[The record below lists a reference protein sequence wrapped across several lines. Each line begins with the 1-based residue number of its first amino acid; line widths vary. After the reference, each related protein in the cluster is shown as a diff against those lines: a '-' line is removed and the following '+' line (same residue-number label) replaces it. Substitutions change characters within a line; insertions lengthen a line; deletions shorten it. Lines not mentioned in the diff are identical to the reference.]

1 MKKFLFATLTIV
13 FAMSLFSFIAS
24 EKKAAW
30 TIPAKYTAMKNAKK
44 GDAASIT
51 LGKTLYVKHCKSCH
65 GAAGKGDGPKA
76 SALKTPMDDLTAAA
90 FKSVP
95 DGNKYFMA
103 LVGRGDMPNFEKK
116 IEDEE
121 ERWAIIN
128 YLNSL

>member
-1 MKKFLFATLTIV
+1 MKKILFATLTLV
-13 FAMSLFSFIAS
+13 FILSVLSFIAPD
-24 EKKAAW
+24 KKPAW
-30 TIPAKYTAMKNAKK
+30 VVPAKYTSMKNAKK
-44 GDAASIT
+44 GDAASIA

-76 SALKTPMDDLTAAA
+76 SALKTAMDDLTAAG

-95 DGNKYFMA
+95 EGNKYFMA

-121 ERWAIIN
+121 ERWAIVN